1 MKVLLLTL
9 TLLPAI
15 LCGQALPEVRTNLS
29 TEESQNSIIW
39 TQCSSEYEQVLSFS
53 RNSYWSEQ
61 KVYIIY
67 GRINGQW
74 ERIKLTQKLDGNKK
88 VIRTE
93 ARKLS
98 FNKAR
103 FQELLTFFDSQN
115 FWMFEL
121 DSLNLHEE
129 LREDGS
135 STLWTKSDGTTDSFE
150 VINDG
155 QHRLISS
162 YEPEHFQELI
172 PVKQR
177 QKFIECRNEF
187 LSQNKVK

>member
-9 TLLPAI
+9 TFLPAI
-15 LCGQALPEVRTNLS
+15 LFGQDLPEVRTNLS

-39 TQCSSEYEQVLSFS
+39 AEFSDEYDQVLSFS

-67 GRINGQW
+67 GRTNGQW
-74 ERIKLTQKLDGNKK
+74 ERIKLTQKLDDNKDI
-88 VIRTE
+88 IRTKSRE
-93 ARKLS
+93 LS
-98 FNKAR
+98 FNEDK
-103 FQELLTFFDSQN
+103 FQELLTFFDSRN
-115 FWMFEL
+115 FWVFEL

-129 LREDGS
+129 IREDGS

-150 VINDG
+150 VINID

-162 YEPEHFQELI
+162 YEPEYFQELI
-172 PVKQR
+172 PVEQR
-177 QKFIECRNEF
+177 RKFIECMNKF
-187 LSQNKVK
+187 LSQNKMK